1 MTFQQELNSWWFPKA
16 LTTFPVPEVGE
27 KAPVSSKLPLPNQ
40 NGKPTVIAFLR
51 HCGCPYI
58 LSPLFFLL
66 TFVPVAEKTFQE
78 LRKLAGKHPEIN
90 FVAVSHSDE
99 EATEKWVISVGGE
112 WDVHV
117 VVDAER
123 ELYAQWGLGVASTWH
138 VLNPWSMYSV
148 YQLGKKENIWNLP
161 TESGSRWQTS
171 GSFAVDGDGAVRWTG
186 VAKAADSIPDFRDAL
201 KALGIEV

>member
-1 MTFQQELNSWWFPKA
+1 M
-16 LTTFPVPEVGE
+16 
-27 KAPVSSKLPLPNQ
+27 
-40 NGKPTVIAFLR
+40 
-51 HCGCPYI
+51 
-58 LSPLFFLL
+58 
-66 TFVPVAEKTFQE
+66 
-78 LRKLAGKHPEIN
+78 AGKHPEIN

-117 VVDAER
+117 VVDVER

-171 GSFAVDGDGAVRWTG
+171 GSFAVDGEGAVRWTG
-186 VAKAADSIPDFRDAL
+186 VAKAADDIPDFRDAL
-201 KALGIEV
+201 KALGTEV